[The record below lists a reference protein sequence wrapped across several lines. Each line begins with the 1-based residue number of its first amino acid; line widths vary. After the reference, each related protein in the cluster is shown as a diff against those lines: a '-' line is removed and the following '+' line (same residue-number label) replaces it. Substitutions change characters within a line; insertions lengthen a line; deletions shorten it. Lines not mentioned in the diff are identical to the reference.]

1 MESPPPVSASAE
13 AANSWDRPLVVV
25 PLFVLVAL
33 VGGLFESFTLRAN
46 VLVLAVGGA
55 FMWLGL
61 TGRAGRRPTP
71 RRLGRGAVWWLV
83 PILSLSVLELA
94 TFLRQS
100 FEDFPTLSLIADPF
114 LEGYVARSAA
124 YLAWFAGFWALARR

>member
-1 MESPPPVSASAE
+1 MEPPPQASVEVAH
-13 AANSWDRPLVVV
+13 SWDRPLVLV

-33 VGGLFESFTLRAN
+33 VGGLFGSFTLSAN
-46 VLVLAVGGA
+46 LLVLAVGGA

-61 TGRAGRRPTP
+61 TGRAGRRPAP
-71 RRLGRGAVWWLV
+71 RRLDRGALWWLV
-83 PILSLSVLELA
+83 PLLALSVLELA

-114 LEGYVARSAA
+114 LEGYLGRSAA
-124 YLAWFAGFWALARR
+124 YFAWLAGFWGLVRR

>member
-1 MESPPPVSASAE
+1 MEPPPPVSAEVAH
-13 AANSWDRPLVVV
+13 SWDRPLVVV
-25 PLFVLVAL
+25 PMFVLVAL
-33 VGGLFESFTLRAN
+33 VGGLFESFTLSAN
-46 VLVLAVGGA
+46 LLVLTVGGA

-61 TGRAGRRPTP
+61 TGRAGRRPAP
-71 RRLGRGAVWWLV
+71 RRLGPGAAWWLI
-83 PILSLSVLELA
+83 PILSLSVLEVA

-124 YLAWFAGFWALARR
+124 YLAWLAGFWVLARR

>member
-1 MESPPPVSASAE
+1 MEPPPPASVEVAHT
-13 AANSWDRPLVVV
+13 WDRPLVIA

-33 VGGLFESFTLRAN
+33 VGGLFGSFTLSAN
-46 VLVLAVGGA
+46 LLGLTFGGA

-61 TGRAGRRPTP
+61 TGRAGRRPAP

-83 PILSLSVLELA
+83 PVLALSLLEVF

-114 LEGYVARSAA
+114 LEGYLARSVT
-124 YLAWFAGFWALARR
+124 YLAWLAGFWALARR

>member
-1 MESPPPVSASAE
+1 MEPPPPASAE
-13 AANSWDRPLVVV
+13 VAHSWDRPLVVV

-33 VGGLFESFTLRAN
+33 VGGLFESFTWSAN
-46 VLVLAVGGA
+46 LLVLAVGGT
-55 FMWLGL
+55 FVWLGL
-61 TGRAGRRPTP
+61 TGRAGRRPAP
-71 RRLGRGAVWWLV
+71 RRLGRGTVWWLV

-114 LEGYVARSAA
+114 LEGYGARSAA
-124 YLAWFAGFWALARR
+124 YLAWLAGFLALARR

>member
-1 MESPPPVSASAE
+1 MEPPTPASVEVAH
-13 AANSWDRPLVVV
+13 SWDRPLVVV

-33 VGGLFESFTLRAN
+33 VGGLFESFTVHAN
-46 VLVLAVGGA
+46 LLVLAVGGA

-61 TGRAGRRPTP
+61 TGRAGRRPAP
-71 RRLGRGAVWWLV
+71 RRLPQGAGWWLV
-83 PILSLSVLELA
+83 PILALSVLELA

-124 YLAWFAGFWALARR
+124 YLAWLAGFWALARR